1 MIEIVDELNN
11 KSSEEYDVLVE
22 ELEREKQD
30 RKEDVKELQVIL
42 KLFQE
47 NVEMSGTRLENLK
60 VMIGEK

>member
-42 KLFQE
+42 KLFL
-47 NVEMSGTRLENLK
+47 GKCGDIRD
-60 VMIGEK
+60 

>member
-1 MIEIVDELNN
+1 MLESLSLIEIVDELNN

-42 KLFQE
+42 KLFLGKCGD
-47 NVEMSGTRLENLK
+47 VGD
-60 VMIGEK
+60 

>member
-42 KLFQE
+42 KLFLGKCGD
-47 NVEMSGTRLENLK
+47 VGD
-60 VMIGEK
+60 

>member
-1 MIEIVDELNN
+1 MESLSLIEMVDELNN

-42 KLFQE
+42 KLFL
-47 NVEMSGTRLENLK
+47 GKCGDFRD
-60 VMIGEK
+60 

>member
-42 KLFQE
+42 MLFLGKCGD
-47 NVEMSGTRLENLK
+47 VRD
-60 VMIGEK
+60 